1 MNTLAL
7 LEVAVGRSREE
18 MNALAL
24 IERRHRHAWSPSG
37 GRGRVDREQ
46 IATVGQPPR
55 LQHVPPRL
63 RRAATAPRVTN
74 PSGTRARYFDHAHH
88 LACSGGI
95 HHERAHRAAMTSL
108 EEDHARERRA
118 ISRSAATTSAV
129 AAATQ
134 SIVDA
139 DLARFKDPT
148 VEGSGARRPDIHK
161 YIMRLPIERADDSDD
176 DDEGS
181 YRRPEPAGQRVY
193 LAATLETV
201 QELQRERAS
210 LVRQLE
216 DVNERI
222 AAERRS
228 PSIEKNRPYVAF
240 RHVPAQHAGPDA
252 WRAYKRS
259 LPHSMQ
265 QRKVTA
271 GSR

>member
-7 LEVAVGRSREE
+7 LERGPRPTRAP
-18 MNALAL
+18 AP
-24 IERRHRHAWSPSG
+24 AWSPSG
-37 GRGRVDREQ
+37 GWGRVDRAQ
-46 IATVGQPPR
+46 IATVGELTR
-55 LQHVPPRL
+55 LRHVPPRL

-222 AAERRS
+222 AAERIS
-228 PSIEKNRPYVAF
+228 PSIEKQRPYVAF

>member
-1 MNTLAL
+1 MPQL
-7 LEVAVGRSREE
+7 
-18 MNALAL
+18 
-24 IERRHRHAWSPSG
+24 
-37 GRGRVDREQ
+37 
-46 IATVGQPPR
+46 
-55 LQHVPPRL
+55 
-63 RRAATAPRVTN
+63 
-74 PSGTRARYFDHAHH
+74 DHAHH
-88 LACSGGI
+88 LASSGGI
-95 HHERAHRAAMTSL
+95 HHAKVHRDAMVRL
-108 EEDHARERRA
+108 EEDHARARRA
-118 ISRSAATTSAV
+118 ITRSTATTSAV
-129 AAATQ
+129 AAAKQ

-139 DLARFKDPT
+139 DLARFRDPT

-161 YIMRLPIERADDSDD
+161 YIMRLPVERDDD

-181 YRRPEPAGQRVY
+181 YRRPEPAAQRVY

-201 QELQRERAS
+201 QELQRERAD
-210 LVRQLE
+210 LLRQLD

-222 AAERRS
+222 AAERLS
-228 PSIEKNRPYVAF
+228 PSIEKQRPYVAF